1 MPKITTH
8 NIKVDGQVIILDILY
23 NSKNLFYT
31 KGIPEAVKE
40 IAYENRITFS
50 GEREQ
55 DLIKKIDEAV
65 KAYHEAKKKM
75 RKVIVYSIEIGR
87 NLVMERNTDEC
98 RFQSYQGYQS
108 WVPEAL
114 TNHHHDQLDGKGFTI
129 DWEILYQVSDG
140 NKTVYY
146 RINGDDTLGSSTHIK
161 QNFVI
166 DWTEEREKTFKA
178 IDEAL
183 KKLVQKIA
191 PILGDIEVFTN
202 LLDSGIKLLPE
213 V

>member
-8 NIKVDGQVIILDILY
+8 RIKVDGQIVILDILY
-23 NSKNLFYT
+23 NSKKEFHA
-31 KGIPEAVKE
+31 KGIPDPVRQ
-40 IAYENRITFS
+40 IACEKNIFFT

-75 RKVIVYSIEIGR
+75 RKVIVYSIELGR
-87 NLVMERNTDEC
+87 DLVMEKNTDEY

-129 DWEILYQVSDG
+129 DWGILYQVSDD

-146 RINGDDTLGSSTHIK
+146 RINGDDTLGNSTYIK

-191 PILGDIEVFTN
+191 PVLGDIEVFTN